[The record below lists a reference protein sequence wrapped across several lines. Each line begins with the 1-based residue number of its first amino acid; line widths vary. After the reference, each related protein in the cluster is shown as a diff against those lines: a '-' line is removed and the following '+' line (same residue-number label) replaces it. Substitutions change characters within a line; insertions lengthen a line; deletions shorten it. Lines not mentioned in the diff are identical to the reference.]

1 MSLNDSSASF
11 HKILCSL
18 SPLLEGVQLHGCER
32 EAMFFCRNRSGKQGK
47 GRYKDGKAARRDIAS
62 VIQADHGSV

>member
-1 MSLNDSSASF
+1 MSLDDSFASF

-32 EAMFFCRNRSGKQGK
+32 GAMFPAETGAESRVKADIKMERLQEEREPQGF
-47 GRYKDGKAARRDIAS
+47 RLIMD
-62 VIQADHGSV
+62 

>member
-18 SPLLEGVQLHGCER
+18 SPLLEGVQLYGCER
-32 EAMFFCRNRSGKQGK
+32 EAMFFAETSGKQGK

-62 VIQADHGSV
+62 VIKADHRSV